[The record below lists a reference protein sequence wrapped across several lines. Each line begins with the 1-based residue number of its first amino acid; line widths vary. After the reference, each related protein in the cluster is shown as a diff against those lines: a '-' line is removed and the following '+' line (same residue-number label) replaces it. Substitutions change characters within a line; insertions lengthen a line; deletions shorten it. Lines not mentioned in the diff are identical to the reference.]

1 MTHHVHLQGIP
12 RQHAPALKRAILH
25 ALALAQAG
33 PGSLTLRVTDEAELR
48 RLNAQFADCDHATDV
63 LSFAD
68 GDPDAEGTGVYFGD
82 IVIALPVAEANA
94 EATGHDVQTELV
106 LLAVHG
112 TLHLLGY
119 DHADELARNAMWRRQ
134 DQILG
139 DIGCSIRSPQ
149 GEA

>member
-1 MTHHVHLQGIP
+1 MTHYVHLQGVT

-25 ALALAQAG
+25 ALALAKAD

-48 RLNAQFADCDHATDV
+48 RLNAQFAGSEGATDV
-63 LSFAD
+63 LSFSD
-68 GDPDAEGTGVYFGD
+68 GDPDVEGTGAYFGD

-94 EATGHDVQTELV
+94 KAAGHDVQAELV

-119 DHADELARNAMWRRQ
+119 DHTDELARGAMWQRQ

-149 GEA
+149 GEE

>member
-1 MTHHVHLQGIP
+1 MTHHVHLQGVP
-12 RQHAPALKRAILH
+12 RQHAPGLKRAILH
-25 ALALAQAG
+25 ALALAKAD

-48 RLNAQFADCDHATDV
+48 RLNAQFASSEGATDV
-63 LSFAD
+63 LSFSD
-68 GDPDAEGTGVYFGD
+68 GDPDVEGAGVYFGD

-94 EATGHDVQTELV
+94 KAAGHDVRAELA

-119 DHADELARNAMWRRQ
+119 DHADRLARGAMWKRQ
-134 DQILG
+134 DQILE

-149 GEA
+149 GET